1 MMSRLQAGGAARRAG
16 SPAVRMG
23 WRRWEW
29 VEGYLFLSPWLV
41 GFFVW
46 TLGPMVFSA
55 GLVFT
60 HWELL
65 TPIRWAG
72 TENLARLAQDRL
84 FLTSLY
90 NTAYFTFLSV
100 PLQLALALAA
110 AMALNLPFRGVRLYR
125 AAFYVPS
132 ITPQVASVILW
143 VWIFNPEFGLANT
156 VVRSVGLPSQ
166 LWMLDPQLVKPVFVL
181 MSLWVIGN
189 QMIVFLAGLQ
199 GVPESLLEA
208 AAIDGATAWDRA
220 RHVVLPMISPVI
232 FFNLIIGIIGSFQ
245 VFTTAYIATS
255 GGPNNASLF
264 YVLYLY
270 QNAFQF
276 LRMGYASALAWL
288 LFLIILGFT
297 LVQFRLSN
305 VWVHYDGGV
314 RR

>member
-1 MMSRLQAGGAARRAG
+1 MVSRFRAGGAAPPWRRAG
-16 SPAVRMG
+16 WPVVRMG

-29 VEGYLFLSPWLV
+29 VEGYLFLAPWLV

-100 PLQLALALAA
+100 PLQLALSLAA

-132 ITPQVASVILW
+132 ITPQVAS
-143 VWIFNPEFGLANT
+143 
-156 VVRSVGLPSQ
+156 
-166 LWMLDPQLVKPVFVL
+166 
-181 MSLWVIGN
+181 
-189 QMIVFLAGLQ
+189 
-199 GVPESLLEA
+199 
-208 AAIDGATAWDRA
+208 
-220 RHVVLPMISPVI
+220 
-232 FFNLIIGIIGSFQ
+232 
-245 VFTTAYIATS
+245 
-255 GGPNNASLF
+255 
-264 YVLYLY
+264 
-270 QNAFQF
+270 
-276 LRMGYASALAWL
+276 
-288 LFLIILGFT
+288 
-297 LVQFRLSN
+297 
-305 VWVHYDGGV
+305 
-314 RR
+314 

>member
-1 MMSRLQAGGAARRAG
+1 VA
-16 SPAVRMG
+16 
-23 WRRWEW
+23 
-29 VEGYLFLSPWLV
+29 LFLSPWLV

-46 TLGPMVFSA
+46 TLGPMAFSA

-100 PLQLALALAA
+100 PLQLVLSLAA
-110 AMALNLPFRGVRLYR
+110 AMALNLPFRGVRMYR

-143 VWIFNPEFGLANT
+143 IWIFNPEFGLANT

-208 AAIDGATAWDRA
+208 AFCR
-220 RHVVLPMISPVI
+220 
-232 FFNLIIGIIGSFQ
+232 
-245 VFTTAYIATS
+245 
-255 GGPNNASLF
+255 
-264 YVLYLY
+264 
-270 QNAFQF
+270 
-276 LRMGYASALAWL
+276 
-288 LFLIILGFT
+288 
-297 LVQFRLSN
+297 
-305 VWVHYDGGV
+305 
-314 RR
+314 